1 MPRTQ
6 SKSFRGTL
14 EYLDSSLGWVIVRIP
29 FDVKKIWGSARVK
42 VRGQV
47 NSTDFR
53 TTLFPQKD
61 GTQFLLVNKKVQK
74 AARIFPGSTAEFHLE
89 PDTTPRIAPVAP
101 ELERIFKQSKRMK
114 SWFEAFSY
122 SYRRWISDW
131 ISEPKSAESRKRR
144 AELIAERM
152 METMEAEI
160 ELPPLIQT
168 TFARNPIAREGWQR
182 MTRIQRRG
190 ELFGIFYYRT
200 PDARARRL
208 EKTLQLAA
216 RVAKR
221 ASERSA

>member
-1 MPRTQ
+1 MPKTQ

-42 VRGQV
+42 VRGKV
-47 NSTDFR
+47 NGTDFR

-74 AARIFPGSTAEFHLE
+74 AARILPGSTAEFYIE
-89 PDTTPRIAPVAP
+89 PDTTPRVAPVPP

-122 SYRRWISDW
+122 SYRRSISDW
-131 ISEPKSAESRKRR
+131 ISEPKSTESRKRR
-144 AELIAERM
+144 GELIAERM

-168 TFARNPIAREGWQR
+168 AFARNPIAREGWQR

-221 ASERSA
+221 ATERSA